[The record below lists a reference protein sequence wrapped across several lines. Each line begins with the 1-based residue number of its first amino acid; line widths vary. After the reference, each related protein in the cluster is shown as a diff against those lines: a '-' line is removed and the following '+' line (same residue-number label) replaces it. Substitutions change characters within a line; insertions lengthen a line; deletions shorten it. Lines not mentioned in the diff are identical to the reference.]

1 MESGES
7 DTGRTT
13 GAGGRAMPQPTLE
26 TDRLVIRP
34 FRDSDADTVQTLLQS
49 RKIAANTSSIEH
61 PYPEGAAALWIGTH
75 AGCWARGDSV
85 VFAITDK
92 QQLEEVR
99 GAIGLE
105 IHARD
110 ENAELGYWV
119 GEPWWGRGYATEAA
133 KAVLEFGFSTLGLK
147 KIYAHHHAKNPASG
161 RVMQK
166 IGMQQEGYMKCH
178 VKKWGRFEDVIYY
191 GVLYPIDPDFQK
203 VNANR
208 K

>member
-1 MESGES
+1 MEPSELRIGNAS
-7 DTGRTT
+7 DLVEE
-13 GAGGRAMPQPTLE
+13 AQPQPTLE
-26 TDRLVIRP
+26 TERLVIRP
-34 FRDSDADTVQTLLQS
+34 FCDTDANAVQSLLQS
-49 RKIAANTSSIEH
+49 REIAANTASIEH
-61 PYPEGAAALWIGTH
+61 PYPEGAAALWIATH
-75 AGCWARGDSV
+75 AGCWARGESA
-85 VFAITDK
+85 VFAMVERH
-92 QQLEEVR
+92 QREQVR

-133 KAVLEFGFSTLGLK
+133 EAVLQFGFSVLGLR

-166 IGMQQEGYMKCH
+166 VGMEQEGYMKCH

-191 GVLYPIDPDFQK
+191 GKLCPLDEDAST
-203 VNANR
+203 ANEG
-208 K
+208 

>member
-1 MESGES
+1 MEPSQLRIDNAS
-7 DTGRTT
+7 DLVDE
-13 GAGGRAMPQPTLE
+13 AQPQPTLE
-26 TDRLVIRP
+26 TERLVIRP
-34 FRDSDADTVQTLLQS
+34 FCDTDANAVQSLLQS
-49 RKIAANTSSIEH
+49 REIAANTASIEH
-61 PYPEGAAALWIGTH
+61 PYPEGAAALWIATH
-75 AGCWARGDSV
+75 AGCWARGESA
-85 VFAITDK
+85 VFAMVEK
-92 QQLEEVR
+92 HQLGQVR

-133 KAVLEFGFSTLGLK
+133 EAVLQFGFSVLGLR

-166 IGMQQEGYMKCH
+166 VGMEQEGYMKCH

-191 GVLYPIDPDFQK
+191 GKLCPLDEDTST
-203 VNANR
+203 ANEG
-208 K
+208 

>member
-1 MESGES
+1 MEPSELRIDNAS
-7 DTGRTT
+7 DLVDE
-13 GAGGRAMPQPTLE
+13 AQPQPTLE
-26 TDRLVIRP
+26 TERLVMRP
-34 FRDSDADTVQTLLQS
+34 FCDRDANAVQSLLQS
-49 RKIAANTSSIEH
+49 REIAANTASIEH
-61 PYPEGAAALWIGTH
+61 PYPEGAAALWIATH
-75 AGCWARGDSV
+75 AGCWARGESA
-85 VFAITDK
+85 VFAMVERH
-92 QQLEEVR
+92 QREQVR

-133 KAVLEFGFSTLGLK
+133 EAVLQFGFSVLGLR

-166 IGMQQEGYMKCH
+166 VGMEQEGYMKCH

-191 GVLYPIDPDFQK
+191 GKLCPLDEDAPT
-203 VNANR
+203 ANEG
-208 K
+208 

>member
-1 MESGES
+1 MEPSQLRIDNAS
-7 DTGRTT
+7 DLVDE
-13 GAGGRAMPQPTLE
+13 AQPQPTLE
-26 TDRLVIRP
+26 TERLVIRP
-34 FRDSDADTVQTLLQS
+34 FCDTDANAVQSLLQS
-49 RKIAANTSSIEH
+49 REIAANTASIEH
-61 PYPEGAAALWIGTH
+61 PYPEGAAALWIATH
-75 AGCWARGDSV
+75 AGCWARGESA
-85 VFAITDK
+85 VFAMVEK
-92 QQLEEVR
+92 HQLGQVR

-133 KAVLEFGFSTLGLK
+133 EAVLQFGFSILGLR

-166 IGMQQEGYMKCH
+166 VGMEQEGYMKCH

-191 GVLYPIDPDFQK
+191 GKLCPLDEAAPT
-203 VNANR
+203 ANEG
-208 K
+208 

>member
-1 MESGES
+1 MEPKELRIGNASDLGEE
-7 DTGRTT
+7 TQ
-13 GAGGRAMPQPTLE
+13 PQPTLE
-26 TDRLVIRP
+26 TERLVIRP
-34 FRDSDADTVQTLLQS
+34 FCDTDANAVQSLLQS
-49 RKIAANTSSIEH
+49 REIAANTSSIEH
-61 PYPEGAAALWIGTH
+61 PYPEGAAALWIATH
-75 AGCWARGDSV
+75 AGCWARGESV
-85 VFAITDK
+85 VFAMVEK
-92 QQLEEVR
+92 HKLEQVR

-133 KAVLEFGFSTLGLK
+133 EAVLQFGFSVLGLR

-166 IGMQQEGYMKCH
+166 VGMQQEGYMKCH

-191 GVLYPIDPDFQK
+191 GKLCPLDEDTST
-203 VNANR
+203 ANEG
-208 K
+208 